1 MGWSMDFVLE
11 WPSRAAARNGDVAR
25 RSDHFS
31 APAKSSAA
39 DGAFSPQD
47 WRSAR
52 LQEWLLLLL
61 RFAITRHPEH
71 EAVAVSVAGEIDTLG
86 QPPGLPTPSFFRR
99 TTFEIC
105 KAITTLDDP
114 NRNAIFTMHLAR
126 IDDPRLRR
134 AFRAA
139 VDLEEESSRVSPQ
152 TKRRAL
158 WVSLPR

>member
-1 MGWSMDFVLE
+1 MDFVLE
-11 WPSRAAARNGDVAR
+11 WRSRAAAPNGDAAR

-31 APAKSSAA
+31 TPAKSSAA
-39 DGAFSPQD
+39 ASAFSPQD

-71 EAVAVSVAGEIDTLG
+71 EAVAVSVAGEIDALG
-86 QPPGLPTPSFFRR
+86 QPPGLATPSFFRR
-99 TTFEIC
+99 TTFDIC

-139 VDLEEESSRVSPQ
+139 VDLEDEESSRVSSR

-158 WVSLPR
+158 WAGLPG